1 MITDK
6 NTEAW
11 RDKLMRDLISLNKQ
25 RESAYIRI
33 KHIIDSCTNYAQLQQ
48 CGLMVDTFCD
58 KGGGDAADLRI
69 HYSAAL
75 TALNPEPEK
84 KQLSAADEMDVVRI
98 FGSNFKIG

>member
-6 NTEAW
+6 NIEAW

-48 CGLMVDTFCD
+48 CSTMVNTFCD
-58 KGGGDAADLRI
+58 KGGGDAAYLRS

-75 TALNPEPEK
+75 IALNPDPEK
-84 KQLSAADEMDVVRI
+84 KQDSTADEMDIVRI